1 MLELLVQLD
10 LGEFEGL
17 NGLPL
22 PESMVKMIEIP
33 RQMASQ
39 EEAEAI
45 DEGGTAVGGSTSTF
59 MGANFSISVLY
70 Q

>member
-1 MLELLVQLD
+1 
-10 LGEFEGL
+10 
-17 NGLPL
+17 
-22 PESMVKMIEIP
+22 MVKMIEIP
-33 RQMASQ
+33 RQMASK

-45 DEGGTAVGGSTSTF
+45 DDSGTAMGDSTSTV